1 MNLSQQEQETHLN
14 MTADD
19 RGTWHV
25 YSDDPV
31 MQRKL
36 ESVGAVLVR
45 TSADGVGKHYMMR
58 ANQVSFRKGE
68 KRELSDA
75 QRAQVAKLAASRKK
89 TNGLVAE

>member
-1 MNLSQQEQETHLN
+1 MNLSLNEQETMLN
-14 MTADD
+14 LVADD
-19 RGTWHV
+19 RGTWHA

-36 ESVGAVLVR
+36 EAVGAVLIK
-45 TSADGVGKHYMMR
+45 SDGTGKHYTLR

-75 QRAQVAKLAASRKK
+75 QRASIEKLAASRRK
-89 TNGLVAE
+89 TDS